1 MKKFLKGAMGLF
13 IVLSAGSA
21 FGTQEPCWMFKDT
34 SSIIYGSFRF
44 CDTQRTELDVCCDEL
59 SAGYPDTNSYD
70 GSQYLNFD
78 YQFNQDSVYLIQTY
92 YPCTVPEDT
101 CPDDTVRR
109 YAPRPGYAG
118 FKTAWDYG
126 MTGFPLGRYKYLV
139 MAYKGPL
146 PAHKVTIKFWYN
158 DGQCGS
164 PSYNA
169 YFCTLDASS
178 TWEVDTIP
186 IPESFQN
193 GPDRARNTMNYFE
206 MVVLINNLDPN
217 DTTSGPPGNFKIDN
231 IRLAGCNPID
241 TSPKSQNV
249 AEGKSVT
256 LEVWTSR
263 ADSADILTYQWK
275 KDGVDIAGAN
285 NPVYTIASAT
295 AADVGVY
302 TVAVTVSS
310 TNLSFTSLGATLTL
324 PEDAKEDK
332 GCGCGAG
339 TGTALIPPLFF
350 KAMAHRKRKKKNLK
364 V

>member
-1 MKKFLKGAMGLF
+1 
-13 IVLSAGSA
+13 
-21 FGTQEPCWMFKDT
+21 MFKDT
-34 SSIIYGSFRF
+34 SSVIYGTFRI
-44 CDTQRTELDVCCDEL
+44 CDTQRTQNDAGCDEQ

-70 GSQYLNFD
+70 GTQYINLD
-78 YQFNQDSVYLIQTY
+78 YKFSHDSVYILEAF
-92 YPCTVPEDT
+92 YPCTTMD
-101 CPDDTVRR
+101 CADTVRR

-126 MTGFPLGRYKYLV
+126 MTGFPLGRYTNLI

-146 PAHKVTIKFWYN
+146 PGHKVTVKFWYN

-164 PSYNA
+164 PSYNV
-169 YFCTLDASS
+169 YFCTLAASS
-178 TWEVDTIP
+178 TWNVDTIP
-186 IPESFQN
+186 IPESFKT
-193 GPDRARNTMNYFE
+193 GTDKARNTMNYFE
-206 MVVLINNLDPN
+206 MVVLINNLDTN
-217 DTTSGPPGNFKIDN
+217 DTTSSPPGNFKIDN

-241 TSPKSQNV
+241 TSPKPQKVN
-249 AEGKSVT
+249 EGESVT
-256 LEVWTSR
+256 LKVWTSR

-275 KDGVDIAGAN
+275 KDGVAIAGAN
-285 NPVYTIASAT
+285 SSFYNLGSVQT
-295 AADVGVY
+295 ADAGEY
-302 TVAVTVSS
+302 SVAVTVSS

-324 PEDAKEDK
+324 NAKEDK